1 MERVEAA
8 ALEALERVL
17 ARRESAVAYV
27 RLKELAREMQRLGVR
42 NAFSILY
49 VVRRLLDGTEEVV
62 DRRGR
67 AWRKCVPRELG
78 LAREL
83 GLERNPV
90 VEVKE
95 RKCGRR
101 RVYTYVFLRQ
111 QQLLVQRRSA

>member
-78 LAREL
+78 L
-83 GLERNPV
+83 ERNPV